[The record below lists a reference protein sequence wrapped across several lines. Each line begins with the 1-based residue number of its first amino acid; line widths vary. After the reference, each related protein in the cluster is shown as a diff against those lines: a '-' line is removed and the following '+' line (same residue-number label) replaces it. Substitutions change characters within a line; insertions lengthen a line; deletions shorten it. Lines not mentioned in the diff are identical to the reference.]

1 MEEHITFIET
11 CFAHLSA
18 DGFLGCYSLQVVTN
32 DTCDEDIYVYVLI
45 ATMYIFLGRIT
56 G

>member
-1 MEEHITFIET
+1 MDENITFIEIY
-11 CFAHLSA
+11 FAHSPA
-18 DGFLGCYSLQVVTN
+18 DELLGCYSLQVVTN

-56 G
+56 R

>member
-1 MEEHITFIET
+1 MDENITFIET
-11 CFAHLSA
+11 CFVYSSP
-18 DGFLGCYSLQVVTN
+18 DGLLGSYSLQVVTN
-32 DTCDEDIYVYVLI
+32 DTCDEDFYMYVLI

>member
-1 MEEHITFIET
+1 MDENITFIET
-11 CFAHLSA
+11 CFAHSSA
-18 DGFLGCYSLQVVTN
+18 DGLLGCYSLQIVTN
-32 DTCDEDIYVYVLI
+32 NSCDEDIYVYVLI